1 MRNAVFLLMLF
12 AALGCMKKQADGT
25 YKVDTAGSQADAKKS
40 GDELKADL
48 KKAGE
53 KLKTGAHKIRD
64 SDTAKHVEEKA
75 GESLEKAGQK
85 LKEKAR
91 H

>member
-1 MRNAVFLLMLF
+1 MMLL

-40 GDELKADL
+40 GDELKTDLKKVGEKLKADAHKIRDSDAARHVEEKAGENL

-53 KLKTGAHKIRD
+53 KLK
-64 SDTAKHVEEKA
+64 
-75 GESLEKAGQK
+75 
-85 LKEKAR
+85 EKAR